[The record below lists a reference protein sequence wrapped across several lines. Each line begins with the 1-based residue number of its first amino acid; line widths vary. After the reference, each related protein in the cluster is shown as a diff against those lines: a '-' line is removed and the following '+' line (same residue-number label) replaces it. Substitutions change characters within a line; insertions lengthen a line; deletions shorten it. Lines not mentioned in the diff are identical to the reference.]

1 MPQRRF
7 ELRLYAHRGASGE
20 MPENTLAAFAKGL
33 EYDIDALE
41 SDIHMTRDGHVVLS
55 HDPDGA
61 RCCGVAREIRASTLA
76 EVQSWDAGWGFTA
89 PDGGRP
95 FAGRGH
101 RIPALEEVLREF
113 PSVRLNLDIKQTS
126 PSMVGPLVALLRREN
141 AEDRV
146 TLASFHLRTLLRA
159 RLGGYRGDTALPRAE
174 VITMLKAPPG
184 LFAFLP
190 WRGTAAQL
198 PVAGGNYRF
207 DTPEMVARCHRL
219 GLRLDFWTIN
229 DPAEARRLLALGAD
243 GIMTDDP
250 QAIAP
255 VFAEVR
261 PRKAAAR

>member
-1 MPQRRF
+1 MPHRRF
-7 ELRLYAHRGASGE
+7 QLRLYAHRGASGE
-20 MPENTLAAFAKGL
+20 LPENTMAAFRRAL

-41 SDIHMTRDGHVVLS
+41 SDVHMTSDGHVVVS

-61 RCCGVAREIRASTLA
+61 RCCGVARAIRACTLA

-95 FAGRGH
+95 FAGQGH
-101 RIPALEEVLREF
+101 RIPALAEVLREL
-113 PSVRLNLDIKQTS
+113 PAVRLNLDIKQTS
-126 PSMVGPLVALLRREN
+126 PSMVRQLVGLLRGER
-141 AEDRV
+141 AEERV
-146 TLASFHLRTLLRA
+146 TLASFRMRTLLRA
-159 RLGGYRGDTALPRAE
+159 RIGGYQGDTALPRAE
-174 VITMLKAPPG
+174 VIAMLKAPPG

-190 WRGTAAQL
+190 WRGSAAQL
-198 PVAGGNYRF
+198 PVAGGGYRF

-229 DPAEARRLLALGAD
+229 DPDEARRLLALGAD

-250 QAIAP
+250 RAIAP

>member
-1 MPQRRF
+1 M
-7 ELRLYAHRGASGE
+7 
-20 MPENTLAAFAKGL
+20 AAFARAL
-33 EYDIDALE
+33 DYQIDALE
-41 SDIHMTRDGHVVLS
+41 SDIHMTRDGHVVVS

-61 RCCGVAREIRASTLA
+61 RCCGVAREIRRSTLA
-76 EVQSWDAGWGFTA
+76 EVQSWDAGWGFAA
-89 PDGGRP
+89 PDGARP

-101 RIPALEEVLREF
+101 RIPALEEVLRAF
-113 PSVRLNLDIKQTS
+113 PSTRLNLDIKQTS
-126 PSMVGPLVALLRREN
+126 PSMVGPLVALLRREK

-198 PVAGGNYRF
+198 PVAGGRFRF
-207 DTPEMVARCHRL
+207 DTSEMVARCHRI

-229 DPAEARRLLALGAD
+229 DPGEARRLLALGAD

-250 QAIAP
+250 RAIAP

-261 PRKAAAR
+261 PRTVAAR

>member
-1 MPQRRF
+1 MPHRRF

-20 MPENTLAAFAKGL
+20 LPENTLAAFRRAL
-33 EYDIDALE
+33 DYDIDALE
-41 SDIHMTRDGHVVLS
+41 SDVHLTSDGQVVVS

-61 RCCGVAREIRASTLA
+61 RCCGVAREIRRSTLA

-89 PDGGRP
+89 ADGGRP
-95 FAGRGH
+95 FAGQGH
-101 RIPALEEVLREF
+101 RIPTLEEVLREF
-113 PSVRLNLDIKQTS
+113 PTIRLNLDIKQTS
-126 PSMVGPLVALLRREN
+126 PSMVGPLLALLRRER
-141 AEDRV
+141 AEERV
-146 TLASFHLRTLLRA
+146 TLASFHLRTLLVA
-159 RLGGYRGDTALPRAE
+159 RLRGYRGDTALPRAE

-198 PVAGGNYRF
+198 PVAGGGYRF
-207 DTPEMVARCHRL
+207 DTPAMVARCHRL

-229 DPAEARRLLALGAD
+229 DPGEARRLLAVGAD

-250 QAIAP
+250 RAIAP

-261 PRKAAAR
+261 PRRAAR

>member
-20 MPENTLAAFAKGL
+20 LPENTMAAFHRAL
-33 EYDIDALE
+33 DYDIDALE
-41 SDIHMTRDGHVVLS
+41 SDVHLTRDGQVVIS

-61 RCCGVAREIRASTLA
+61 RCCGVPRAIRHSTLA
-76 EVQSWDAGWGFTA
+76 EVQSWDAGWGFVDA
-89 PDGGRP
+89 DGGRP

-101 RIPALEEVLREF
+101 RIPALAEVLRAF
-113 PSVRLNLDIKQTS
+113 PAVRLNLDIKQTS
-126 PSMVGPLVALLRREN
+126 PAMVGPLVALLRRER
-141 AEDRV
+141 AEERV
-146 TLASFHLRTLLRA
+146 ILASFQLRTLLRA
-159 RLGGYRGDTALPRAE
+159 RMGGYRGATALPRVE
-174 VITMLKAPPG
+174 VLGMLRAPPG

-198 PVAGGNYRF
+198 PLAGGGYRF

-250 QAIAP
+250 RLIAP
-255 VFAEVR
+255 VFAELR
-261 PRKAAAR
+261 PRKGRPP

>member
-20 MPENTLAAFAKGL
+20 LPENTMAAFRRAL

-41 SDIHMTRDGHVVLS
+41 SDIHLTRDGHVVVS

-61 RCCGVAREIRASTLA
+61 RCCGVPRAIRDSTLA

-95 FAGRGH
+95 FAGQGH
-101 RIPALEEVLREF
+101 RVPALAEVLREL
-113 PSVRLNLDIKQTS
+113 PGVPLNLDIKQTA
-126 PSMVGPLVALLRREN
+126 PSMVAPLVALLRRER
-141 AEDRV
+141 AEERV
-146 TLASFHLRTLLRA
+146 TLASFRMRTLLGA
-159 RLGGYRGDTALPRAE
+159 RLRGYRGDTSLPRAE

-190 WRGTAAQL
+190 WRGKAAQL
-198 PVAGGNYRF
+198 PVAGGGYRF
-207 DTPEMVARCHRL
+207 DTPEMVSRCHRL

-250 QAIAP
+250 RAIAP
-255 VFAEVR
+255 VFADFR
-261 PRKAAAR
+261 PRKARPA

>member
-1 MPQRRF
+1 MPRRRF

-20 MPENTLAAFAKGL
+20 LPENTMAAFRRAL
-33 EYDIDALE
+33 EFGIDALE
-41 SDIHMTRDGHVVLS
+41 SDVHLTRDGQVVMS

-61 RCCGVAREIRASTLA
+61 RCCGVARAIRQSTLA
-76 EVQSWDAGWGFTA
+76 EVQSWDAGWGFLA

-95 FAGRGH
+95 FAGQGH
-101 RIPALEEVLREF
+101 RIPTLAEALREF
-113 PSVRLNLDIKQTS
+113 PGVRFNLDIKQTS
-126 PSMVGPLVALLRREN
+126 PSMVGRLVSLLRG
-141 AEDRV
+141 AEAEERV
-146 TLASFHLRTLLRA
+146 TLASFQMRTLLRA

-198 PVAGGNYRF
+198 PLGGRGYRF

-229 DPAEARRLLALGAD
+229 DPGEARRLLALGAD

-250 QAIAP
+250 RAIAP
-255 VFAEVR
+255 VFAELR
-261 PRKAAAR
+261 PRKAAAP